1 MFYHPAMKAERLLA
15 ILTIL
20 LNRKKISAPALARE
34 LEVSLRTVYRDID
47 ALAEAGIPVYAT
59 AGRCGG
65 FELMEGFT
73 ISEQLLASGEIR
85 QILAGL
91 EGLSGIYSGPA
102 FAGMIEK
109 FRLLL
114 KQSEKGG
121 VKPAEKHLF
130 IELTPSRR
138 EKATLD
144 EIEVSITE
152 KTALSIRYIDARGM
166 ETERT
171 IEPHALVFVWQS
183 WYVYA
188 WCRMREDFRMFK
200 LSRVIGAEKLN
211 EGRQAPAIDLSTRP
225 WDREWESIPFE
236 EIELVADASMRAR
249 LGEFFDADGITDAED
264 GRIRIRARLPV
275 DEWVLS
281 FIMGLQG
288 SFEIIKPGALR
299 STIAERARTILG
311 NNAS

>member
-1 MFYHPAMKAERLLA
+1 
-15 ILTIL
+15 
-20 LNRKKISAPALARE
+20 
-34 LEVSLRTVYRDID
+34 
-47 ALAEAGIPVYAT
+47 
-59 AGRCGG
+59 
-65 FELMEGFT
+65 
-73 ISEQLLASGEIR
+73 
-85 QILAGL
+85 
-91 EGLSGIYSGPA
+91 
-102 FAGMIEK
+102 
-109 FRLLL
+109 
-114 KQSEKGG
+114 
-121 VKPAEKHLF
+121 
-130 IELTPSRR
+130 
-138 EKATLD
+138 
-144 EIEVSITE
+144 
-152 KTALSIRYIDARGM
+152 
-166 ETERT
+166 
-171 IEPHALVFVWQS
+171 
-183 WYVYA
+183 
-188 WCRMREDFRMFK
+188 MREDFRMFK